1 MPWTGQ
7 HCKRKWNGQHWSVG
21 FSFFFCLGCVVLVLV
36 CLWLCSMVGWCAC
49 LGVCVCAW
57 EVFSAIYFLSRLLCA
72 SNSFSFAFEVVHVM
86 SPAPTAPPD
95 PTIPSSRPGGLVTTL
110 PRLPFPQ
117 GKMRANKPTSA
128 SSLCRSSAAARFV
141 ISGIMSSRIFSSRR
155 VNTRSRAFLMPII
168 TTNIR
173 GNRMDVCEKD
183 LISQRIMRHAS
194 WIMVN
199 RWTRLMGTCNINH
212 WVQLL
217 SVINVMLLNYNKPML
232 KELFIFVTLSYKKI
246 YYIILYTILSI
257 ERDTN
262 FFTHI

>member
-1 MPWTGQ
+1 
-7 HCKRKWNGQHWSVG
+7 
-21 FSFFFCLGCVVLVLV
+21 
-36 CLWLCSMVGWCAC
+36 
-49 LGVCVCAW
+49 
-57 EVFSAIYFLSRLLCA
+57 
-72 SNSFSFAFEVVHVM
+72 
-86 SPAPTAPPD
+86 
-95 PTIPSSRPGGLVTTL
+95 
-110 PRLPFPQ
+110 
-117 GKMRANKPTSA
+117 
-128 SSLCRSSAAARFV
+128 
-141 ISGIMSSRIFSSRR
+141 
-155 VNTRSRAFLMPII
+155 
-168 TTNIR
+168 
-173 GNRMDVCEKD
+173 MDVCEKD
-183 LISQRIMRHAS
+183 LISQRIMRQAS